1 MADPKDWRKNVVWVE
16 RRMESTAPG
25 EKLLKETARGD
36 VVCWVRA
43 FAESV
48 GRQVD
53 TRILN
58 QTDHNDFRRVID

>member
-1 MADPKDWRKNVVWVE
+1 
-16 RRMESTAPG
+16 MESTVPG

-36 VVCWVRA
+36 VVCWVGA

-58 QTDHNDFRRVID
+58 QTVHDDFRRVTG